1 MKKLK
6 NEQKL
11 IGEGKILGIVDFY
24 IYYVIIKFVI
34 KIRN

>member
-11 IGEGKILGIVDFY
+11 ISEGKILGNVDFY